1 MPRTDWRS
9 PATYEGLRSLDAP
22 GFAWEFLTRN
32 AAFERDFERLEQA
45 SENGPLSADELTG
58 FARRWGVRFC
68 QARAWQPCSPTPLDA
83 GKSAERD
90 PDHSAPA

>member
-9 PATYEGLRSLDAP
+9 PATYEGLHSLDAP

-45 SENGPLSADELTG
+45 SENGPLGADELTG

-68 QARAWQPCSPTPLDA
+68 QARAWRRRSPTPVDA

-90 PDHSAPA
+90 PDHSASN

>member
-1 MPRTDWRS
+1 MPRADWRS
-9 PATYEGLRSLDAP
+9 PATYEALRSLDAP

-32 AAFERDFERLEQA
+32 AAFERDFERLELA

-68 QARAWQPCSPTPLDA
+68 QAQAWRRRSQTAVDA

-90 PDHSAPA
+90 LDH